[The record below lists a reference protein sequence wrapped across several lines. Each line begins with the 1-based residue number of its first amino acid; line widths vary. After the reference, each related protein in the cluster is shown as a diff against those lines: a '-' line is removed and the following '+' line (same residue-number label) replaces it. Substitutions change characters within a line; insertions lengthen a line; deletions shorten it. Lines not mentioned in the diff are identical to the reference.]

1 MRMRKLCARKSA
13 SRKRIG
19 RCRKSGQKFENL
31 GTINPNAIE
40 EYGRVFERF
49 TDLSMQKEDLEKAEA
64 DLQKVIA
71 EIVSGMR
78 RTFREKF
85 ELISRNFQEIFQVL
99 FGGGRAKLA
108 LEEGILWN
116 AA

>member
-1 MRMRKLCARKSA
+1 
-13 SRKRIG
+13 
-19 RCRKSGQKFENL
+19 
-31 GTINPNAIE
+31 
-40 EYGRVFERF
+40 
-49 TDLSMQKEDLEKAEA
+49 MQKEDLEKAEA

-78 RTFREKF
+78 STFREKF

-99 FGGGRAKLA
+99 FGGGGQSWRWKR
-108 LEEGILWN
+108 GILWN